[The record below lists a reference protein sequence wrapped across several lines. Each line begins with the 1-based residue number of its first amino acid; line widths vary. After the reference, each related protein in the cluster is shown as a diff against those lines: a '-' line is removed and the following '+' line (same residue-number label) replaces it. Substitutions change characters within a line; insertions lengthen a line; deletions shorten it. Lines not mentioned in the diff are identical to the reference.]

1 MRSEGGRGGPFYGY
15 TSVRVILLEPIKLH
29 ENTRWIRAQL
39 IADASTH

>member
-15 TSVRVILLEPIKLH
+15 TEPIKLH